1 MARKQKADVLK
12 GRDKLVV
19 DLKQLQAQL
28 TQIDAQGQQLIRAH
42 QELIANRNAVSGAI
56 QYIQTR
62 LGASKGKPSPS

>member
-1 MARKQKADVLK
+1 MARHKVDVLK
-12 GRDKLVV
+12 GRDKLVA

-28 TQIDAQGQQLIRAH
+28 AQIDERGGQLIRAH

-62 LGASKGKPSPS
+62 LGASKGKPGGQ